1 MNSPELSSSDRPDL
15 EKFEGVWFIYDGEC
29 PICSMAAQALR
40 IRQQLGPITLFNAR
54 ADQGHPLLERIREQ
68 GMDLDEGMALLHQGQ
83 FYHGQAALR
92 FMARYGEPRGWFN
105 RLFLPIF
112 RSDIIS
118 RLTYPWMRGVRNLLL
133 RIRKKPAIDNLEL
146 ATQPIFKPVFGTDWE
161 HLSPVLKKHYA
172 IRPYSSDT
180 TIVDGVMN
188 VECYWPLKMAQP
200 FYRLMGS
207 VPLAT
212 EYGVRCT
219 VHFKSDPNSRSFGF
233 IRHFWFVQRR
243 YYRFHSR
250 MIALGG
256 DRVIEVMRFGFCW
269 CIRYRWQ
276 ENKVMLSHDGYAVR
290 WFGHVIP
297 LPVTWLL
304 GRGDAE
310 ETALDEDRFAMQV
323 LITHPLFGKLYSYT
337 GTFRVT
343 QVQKTAAFL

>member
-219 VHFKSDPNSRSFGF
+219 VHFKSDPPPMDMTSLC
-233 IRHFWFVQRR
+233 Q
-243 YYRFHSR
+243 
-250 MIALGG
+250 
-256 DRVIEVMRFGFCW
+256 
-269 CIRYRWQ
+269 
-276 ENKVMLSHDGYAVR
+276 
-290 WFGHVIP
+290 
-297 LPVTWLL
+297 
-304 GRGDAE
+304 
-310 ETALDEDRFAMQV
+310 
-323 LITHPLFGKLYSYT
+323 KL
-337 GTFRVT
+337 
-343 QVQKTAAFL
+343 